1 MPSTVTLASH
11 RLPAFSRRLGVVVTV
26 ATLTWIAAPVPSNA
40 VSSPPPTAAKPST
53 QAAPARG
60 AQTPARGRQ
69 GAGRGAGQGDPFA
82 GQPRI
87 RALVV
92 SGGCCHDYTTQD
104 KLVMEIVRK
113 VLPVDWTVVY
123 QGGTSRESKIPLYAD
138 ANWIK
143 GFDIVFHNECFGFV
157 DDVEYVRRITSAHR
171 TSGVP
176 AVFTHCSLHSYRNIT
191 VDDWRELLGV
201 MSHRHTT
208 AHPIAVTW
216 AATGGP
222 LVNGLKA
229 DWTTPIDELYVIEK
243 TWPHTK
249 VLATAVSP
257 EEGHAV
263 YPVVWTNDYY
273 GARVFGTSLGHQ
285 DSWNDPT
292 FQELIARGFK
302 WALNKDVSTPA
313 ARPQDH

>member
-1 MPSTVTLASH
+1 MPSALAVTPSRMMCRVVLGLAFCA
-11 RLPAFSRRLGVVVTV
+11 LTALITPAQVV
-26 ATLTWIAAPVPSNA
+26 AQQPAPS
-40 VSSPPPTAAKPST
+40 
-53 QAAPARG
+53 APATG
-60 AQTPARGRQ
+60 QTPAPGQ
-69 GAGRGAGQGDPFA
+69 GTRGAGAGPGDPFA

-87 RALVV
+87 RALIV
-92 SGGCCHDYTTQD
+92 SGGCCHDYTNQD
-104 KLVMEIVRK
+104 KLVMEIIRK

-157 DDVEYVRRITSAHR
+157 DDVEYIRRITSAHR
-171 TSGVP
+171 SAAVP
-176 AVFTHCSLHSYRNIT
+176 AVFTHCSLHSYRNVKI
-191 VDDWRELLGV
+191 DDWRELLGV

-216 AATGGP
+216 TAKADP
-222 LVNGLKA
+222 LVSGLKEG
-229 DWTTPIDELYVIEK
+229 WTTPTDELYVIEK
-243 TWPHTK
+243 TWPNTK

-285 DSWNDPT
+285 ESWNDPV
-292 FQELIARGFK
+292 FQELLTRGFQ
-302 WALNKDVSTPA
+302 WALKKEPSASSA
-313 ARPQDH
+313 AGR

>member
-1 MPSTVTLASH
+1 MPARARTPDC
-11 RLPAFSRRLGVVVTV
+11 RLPSLTLPTLVVAIGAAALV
-26 ATLTWIAAPVPSNA
+26 LTQDALIARQAPAPVPASA
-40 VSSPPPTAAKPST
+40 
-53 QAAPARG
+53 QAPQPPARG
-60 AQTPARGRQ
+60 AQPPATGRQ
-69 GAGRGAGQGDPFA
+69 GAGRGTGATDPFA

-113 VLPVDWTVVY
+113 TLPVDWTVVY
-123 QGGTSRESKIPLYAD
+123 QGGTARESKIPLYAD

-157 DDVEYVRRITSAHR
+157 DDVEYIRRITSAHR
-171 TSGVP
+171 ASGTP

-201 MSHRHTT
+201 MSHRHTS
-208 AHPIAVTW
+208 AHPIAVKW
-216 AATGGP
+216 ASADDP
-222 LVNGLKA
+222 LTKGLKD
-229 DWTTPIDELYVIEK
+229 DWTTPVDELYVIEK
-243 TWPHTK
+243 TWPNTK

-263 YPVVWTNDYY
+263 YPVVWTSEYH

-285 DSWNDPT
+285 ESWNDPT
-292 FQELIARGFK
+292 FQELIARGFR
-302 WALNKDVSTPA
+302 WALKKDVTTPA
-313 ARPQDH
+313 AGAGR

>member
-1 MPSTVTLASH
+1 MPSLVAECPVRVIGLRVAFAFAVGTLVLLLVPE
-11 RLPAFSRRLGVVVTV
+11 RLLGQQ
-26 ATLTWIAAPVPSNA
+26 P
-40 VSSPPPTAAKPST
+40 PST
-53 QAAPARG
+53 PSAAQPAPAQPPAPGQGGRG
-60 AQTPARGRQ
+60 V
-69 GAGRGAGQGDPFA
+69 GAGQGDPFA

-87 RALVV
+87 RALIV
-92 SGGCCHDYTTQD
+92 SGGCCHDYTNQD
-104 KLVMEIVRK
+104 KLVMEIIRK

-157 DDVEYVRRITSAHR
+157 DDVEYIRRITSAHR
-171 TSGVP
+171 SASVP
-176 AVFTHCSLHSYRNIT
+176 AVFTHCSLHSYRNVKI
-191 VDDWRELLGV
+191 DDWRELLGV
-201 MSHRHTT
+201 MSHRHTS

-216 AATGGP
+216 TAKGDP
-222 LVNGLKA
+222 LVSGLKEG
-229 DWTTPIDELYVIEK
+229 WTTPTDELYVIEK
-243 TWPHTK
+243 TWPKTK

-285 DSWNDPT
+285 ESWNDPV
-292 FQELIARGFK
+292 FQELLVRGFR
-302 WALNKDVSTPA
+302 WAVNKESSTPSPAA
-313 ARPQDH
+313 AR

>member
-1 MPSTVTLASH
+1 MSSNRARRASGLDGRFRGLGFALAVAA
-11 RLPAFSRRLGVVVTV
+11 LLGVPH
-26 ATLTWIAAPVPSNA
+26 TLGGQQ
-40 VSSPPPTAAKPST
+40 SP
-53 QAAPARG
+53 AAPA
-60 AQTPARGRQ
+60 AV
-69 GAGRGAGQGDPFA
+69 DPFA

-92 SGGCCHDYTTQD
+92 SGGCCHDYTNQD

-123 QGGTSRESKIPLYAD
+123 QGGTARESKIPLYANPD
-138 ANWIK
+138 WIK

-157 DDVEYVRRITSAHR
+157 DDVEYVRRITAAHR
-171 TSGVP
+171 TSRTP

-201 MSHRHTT
+201 MSHRHTA
-208 AHPIAVTW
+208 AHPIAVKWIGTD
-216 AATGGP
+216 P
-222 LVNGLKA
+222 IVQGLKA
-229 DWTTPIDELYVIEK
+229 DWTTPVDELYVIEK

-257 EEGHAV
+257 EAGHDV
-263 YPVVWTNDYY
+263 YPVVWTNEYY

-285 DSWNDPT
+285 DSWTDPT

-302 WALNKDVSTPA
+302 WALGKDVAAAPA
-313 ARPQDH
+313 GGAR